1 MAFLPRL
8 WWGRLG
14 NTCADEAA
22 TARALPQPK
31 RARPAHVNRPP
42 YGPSVLGVRTGKSTC
57 QSHSTDPAAYGL
69 MLRTRQSPDRLS
81 SLIGLPTG
89 HSSCH
94 SRWGGAGGIPED
106 AIPRK
111 TSPVENDRSAASLER
126 RPRPKPGDSSR
137 STQAARRSYG
147 ARRILCHSTLE
158 DCPSGHASVPPTPN
172 RFAERPRGLLSRLG
186 RRPAQGRKDASRRTH
201 APVLLTR

>member
-31 RARPAHVNRPP
+31 RARPAHVSRPP

-81 SLIGLPTG
+81 SLIGPPTG

-94 SRWGGAGGIPED
+94 SRWGGAGGVPED
-106 AIPRK
+106 GYP
-111 TSPVENDRSAASLER
+111 
-126 RPRPKPGDSSR
+126 PKDF
-137 STQAARRSYG
+137 
-147 ARRILCHSTLE
+147 
-158 DCPSGHASVPPTPN
+158 PSG
-172 RFAERPRGLLSRLG
+172 
-186 RRPAQGRKDASRRTH
+186 K
-201 APVLLTR
+201 